1 MSDEN
6 YSVYWIRLSEHS
18 DVKSE
23 GYVGISNNPT
33 RRFKEHCKCE
43 RDGIL
48 SNAIRK
54 HGEKNLV
61 LDVIEEGI
69 SFQEAKRLEK
79 EMRPKMRIGW
89 NTMTGGS
96 VPPSNKGVIRPDQ
109 SEKMKGK
116 NNPFYGKTHSDEV
129 KQTLSENMSGVKNP
143 FYGKKRP
150 EHSKKMKEKVG
161 KDYPKFRGYF
171 ITPIGKFDSYK
182 TASEKTGIKLSSLY
196 NYCYSSDKTIS
207 KLSYRKSLFLQKI
220 GTEKDLVGKTYA
232 DIGFGF
238 EHV

>member
-1 MSDEN
+1 MNDEN
-6 YSVYWIRLSEHS
+6 YSVYWIRLHEHS

-23 GYVGISNNPT
+23 GYVGISNKPK
-33 RRFKEHCKCE
+33 RRFKEHCKGE

-48 SNAIRK
+48 SNAVRK
-54 HGEKNLV
+54 YGAENLV
-61 LDVIEEGI
+61 LDVITEGI

-79 EMRPKMRIGW
+79 ELRPKMRIGW
-89 NTMTGGS
+89 NVMTGGS
-96 VPPSNKGVIRPDQ
+96 VPPSNKGLKRTSH

-129 KQTLSENMSGVKNP
+129 KQILSENMSGEKNP
-143 FYGKKRP
+143 FFGKKRP
-150 EHSKKMKEKVG
+150 DHSKKMKEKTG
-161 KDYPKFRGYF
+161 KDYPKFRGFF
-171 ITPIGKFDSYK
+171 ITPNGKFDSYK

-196 NYCYSSDKTIS
+196 NYCYSSYKTIT
-207 KLSYRKSLFLQKI
+207 KLSYSKSTFLQNL
-220 GTEKDLVGKTYA
+220 GSEKDLVGKTYA